1 MKIKEITL
9 RNFRNYRELRLELN
23 SHLNIFVGN
32 NAQGKTNILEA
43 IYLLATTKS
52 FRATKEIEMVKHDES
67 RALISGN
74 VEREATHTLEIILNT
89 FAPKIV
95 KYNTTEVT
103 PKDFIGN
110 FNVVLFTPEDL
121 YLIKG
126 SPSERRRF
134 LDQEISQ
141 VDAVYRNLL
150 SDFQKVLHHRNS
162 LLKEIS
168 KNYGDQS
175 LLEIWDQ
182 QLVDLGS
189 KLMVKRA
196 NMIYKLGLLSRLMH
210 RQLSNGNE
218 ELVLEYSP
226 FFSQKIIGG
235 DYSYSNI
242 KKMFEYDLNKHKSQE
257 LKRGYSLV
265 GPQRDDFRFLIN
277 NLDAK
282 IYGSQG
288 QQRTAVLACRLGEL
302 EYMKSETGTYPVILL
317 DDVMSEL
324 DESRKHFLM
333 NLLRYKVQTI
343 ITTTTISDFTPELL
357 GNSSI
362 LTVEKGKVF
371 ERC

>member
-1 MKIKEITL
+1 MKIKKLVL
-9 RNFRNYRELRLELN
+9 RNFRNYRELKLNLN

-52 FRATKEIEMVKHDES
+52 FRATKEIEMIKHQEM
-67 RALISGN
+67 RALISGT
-74 VEREATHTLEIILNT
+74 VEREATHVLEIILDT
-89 FAPKIV
+89 SAPKSI
-95 KYNTTEVT
+95 KYNTTETT
-103 PKDFIGN
+103 PKNFIGN

-121 YLIKG
+121 YLVKG
-126 SPSERRRF
+126 SPSQRRRF

-162 LLKEIS
+162 LLKEIAK
-168 KNYGDQS
+168 KNGDQS

-196 NMIYKLGLLSRLMH
+196 NMIHKLGLLSRLMH
-210 RQLSNGNE
+210 RKLSDGNE
-218 ELVLEYSP
+218 ELVLEYNP
-226 FFSQKIIGG
+226 FFSQGKYDG

-242 KKMFEYDLNKHKSQE
+242 KKMFVFELDRNKAEE

-282 IYGSQG
+282 IFGSQG

-302 EYMKSETGTYPVILL
+302 EYMKSETGIYPVILL

-343 ITTTTISDFTPELL
+343 ITTTSISDFTPELL
-357 GNSSI
+357 NNSSI
-362 LTVEKGKVF
+362 FTVETGKVF
-371 ERC
+371 ERS